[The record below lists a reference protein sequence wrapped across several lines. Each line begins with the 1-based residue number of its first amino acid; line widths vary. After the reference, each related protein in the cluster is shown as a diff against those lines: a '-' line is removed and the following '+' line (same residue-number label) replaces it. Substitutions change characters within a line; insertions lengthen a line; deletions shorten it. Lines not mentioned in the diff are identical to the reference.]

1 MSIAG
6 PQAFY
11 NTLDKIKSAL
21 LEDPN
26 VNTVTTGDIS
36 DVDLNKQTI
45 FPLAH
50 IIVNNATL
58 QGNTIIFDISV
69 LAMDVVW
76 QTKNITPNGDID
88 TTFVGL
94 DNEHDV
100 LNSQLAVL
108 NKLNEVLR
116 RGDLYDDTFQL
127 NNEPTCEPFY
137 DNYAN
142 KLAGWTYSVQIS
154 VQNDFTVC

>member
-11 NTLDKIKSAL
+11 NTLDKIKTQL

-26 VNTVTTGDIS
+26 VNTVTTGDLTEI
-36 DVDLNKQTI
+36 DLDKQTI

-50 IIVNNATL
+50 IVVNNAQM
-58 QGNTIIFDISV
+58 QGNTILFNVSI

-76 QTKNITPNGDID
+76 QTKKID
-88 TTFVGL
+88 AEGTIDSTFVGH
-94 DNEHDV
+94 DNEQDV
-100 LNSQLAVL
+100 LNTQLAVL

-116 RGDLYDDTFQL
+116 RGELYTDKFQL
-127 NNEPTCEPFY
+127 EGTPGCEPFY
-137 DNYAN
+137 DRFEN
-142 KLAGWTYSVQIS
+142 KLAGWALTANIM
-154 VQNDFTVC
+154 VQNDIDIC